1 MGLPS
6 RQFGYPLLADR
17 TSTLLFSPQ
26 KQQHFE
32 PFERPFC
39 FNIEA
44 LLKVSFPM
52 RIIGI
57 GFTFDF
63 GVPADGSV
71 GEAIEP
77 DLPCFST
84 YSHFTAKDPV
94 AIADGMEI
102 FLLDPLAWFVRMA
115 TTTPLPQRFEDRAV
129 HFLKGLFTCGVLG
142 RVLAAER
149 KIVSHRQLFRRR
161 TADGTIADGAII
173 GNFIFIF
180 TSSKE
185 I

>member
-6 RQFGYPLLADR
+6 RQLGDPFLADR

-44 LLKVSFPM
+44 LLKVSFPT
-52 RIIGI
+52 RVIGV

-63 GVPADGSV
+63 GVPADGSI
-71 GEAIEP
+71 GEAVEP

-84 YSHFTAKDPV
+84 YLHFAAKDPV
-94 AIADGMEI
+94 AVTDGMEI

-115 TTTPLPQRFEDRAV
+115 TTTPLP
-129 HFLKGLFTCGVLG
+129 
-142 RVLAAER
+142 
-149 KIVSHRQLFRRR
+149 
-161 TADGTIADGAII
+161 
-173 GNFIFIF
+173 
-180 TSSKE
+180 
-185 I
+185 

>member
-1 MGLPS
+1 MRFPNEVMRLPS

-44 LLKVSFPM
+44 LLKVSFPT
-52 RIIGI
+52 RVIGI
-57 GFTFDF
+57 GFTFDL
-63 GVPADGSV
+63 GVPADGSI
-71 GEAIEP
+71 GEAVEP

-84 YSHFTAKDPV
+84 YSHLTAKDPV

-115 TTTPLPQRFEDRAV
+115 TPTPLP
-129 HFLKGLFTCGVLG
+129 
-142 RVLAAER
+142 
-149 KIVSHRQLFRRR
+149 
-161 TADGTIADGAII
+161 
-173 GNFIFIF
+173 
-180 TSSKE
+180 
-185 I
+185 